1 MRKTPFRLQL
11 EGQVAYL
18 GVVLVHYFIVF
29 HTYMSFGV
37 FRPNNCSRM
46 ICSVRAML

>member
-1 MRKTPFRLQL
+1 MRKTLFRLQL
-11 EGQVAYL
+11 EGQVAYF
-18 GVVLVHYFIVF
+18 GKFLVHCFIVF
-29 HTYMSFGV
+29 HSYMSFGV